1 MINFDRIHGN
11 LFVGTCPS
19 SEVDVQRLKQAGISA
34 VVNLQSDQD
43 FTARNINWPVLEQ
56 LYYQSGIMAYRIP
69 MIDFDESDIERLL
82 PRATSVLASA
92 LEADHRVYLHCTAG
106 RERSPTT
113 AVAWLAWY
121 GGMSLPE
128 ALETVRG
135 ARKTNPYEG
144 ILKRLGIDRRP
155 QDNSGIDR

>member
-19 SEVDVQRLKQAGISA
+19 SEIDVRRLTQAGISA

-43 FTARNINWPVLEQ
+43 FSVRSIDWPDLEQ
-56 LYYQSGIMAYRIP
+56 RYYQSGIMPYRIP
-69 MIDFDESDIERLL
+69 MIDFDEADIERLL
-82 PRATSVLASA
+82 PQATRVLATA
-92 LEADHRVYLHCTAG
+92 LEAGHRVYLHCTAG

-121 GGMSLPE
+121 GGMSLE
-128 ALETVRG
+128 QALKTVRD

-144 ILKRLGIDRRP
+144 ILKRLSIDP
-155 QDNSGIDR
+155 GPPSD